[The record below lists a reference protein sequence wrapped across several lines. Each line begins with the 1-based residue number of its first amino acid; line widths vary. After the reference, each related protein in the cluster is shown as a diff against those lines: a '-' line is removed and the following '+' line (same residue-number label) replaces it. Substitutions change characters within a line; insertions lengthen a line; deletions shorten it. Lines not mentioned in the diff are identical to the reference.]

1 MAFLIEPKSTCN
13 NIMDKDKE
21 KSAVADFLGEFGNK
35 GDSKDPFNDAP
46 KDPFAK
52 EEVAVETPV
61 EEPKEK
67 KPLPF
72 NKDPKIQKYLD
83 KREKEIEERLS
94 SKFGDRKETIQAPDT
109 RMEEVLTR
117 IIGNDTPER
126 VQGIKDMKEL
136 LTGLTGK
143 AKAEA
148 IAELESRQN
157 AEVEADREAEQ
168 ELETAFDNIE
178 ENFDVDISSN
188 NPIAK
193 KTRQE
198 FVAFVE
204 KIAPKD
210 RNGDIVDYPDMNSA
224 WEMFD
229 ERRKSTATPS
239 RAKELA
245 SRSMARS
252 AETGSQQAIPVNKH
266 SFERTDN
273 FIESLSK

>member
-1 MAFLIEPKSTCN
+1 
-13 NIMDKDKE
+13 MDKDKE
-21 KSAVADFLGEFGNK
+21 ASAVADFLGEFGNK
-35 GDSKDPFNDAP
+35 GTPKDPFNDTP

-52 EEVAVETPV
+52 EEVLETPV
-61 EEPKEK
+61 EEKDE

-72 NKDPKIQKYLD
+72 YKDPKIQKYIEKQLD
-83 KREKEIEERLS
+83 KRLANFKPEVREE
-94 SKFGDRKETIQAPDT
+94 TQAPDT
-109 RMEEVLTR
+109 RVDDVLTR
-117 IIGNDTPER
+117 LIGNDTPEK
-126 VQGIKDMKEL
+126 VSMIKEFKEIL
-136 LTGLTGK
+136 SEGTQK

-148 IAELESRQN
+148 IAELEYRQN
-157 AEVEADREAEQ
+157 AEVEADQEAEE
-168 ELETAFDNIE
+168 ELESAFDDIE
-178 ENFDVDISSN
+178 ETFDVDITSN
-188 NPIAK
+188 NPLAR

-198 FVAFVE
+198 FVSFVE

-210 RNGDIVDYPDMNSA
+210 RNGDIVDYPDMVQAYETFS
-224 WEMFD
+224 EMK
-229 ERRKSTATPS
+229 KSTATPS

>member
-1 MAFLIEPKSTCN
+1 ME
-13 NIMDKDKE
+13 KDE

-35 GDSKDPFNDAP
+35 GVPKDPFNDAP
-46 KDPFAK
+46 KDPFAN
-52 EEVAVETPV
+52 EGVSEQV
-61 EEPKEK
+61 EEQREE

-72 NKDPKIQKYLD
+72 NKDPKVQKFIEKQISRRLAD
-83 KREKEIEERLS
+83 FTPEVRE
-94 SKFGDRKETIQAPDT
+94 TTQAPDT
-109 RMEEVLTR
+109 RVDDVLTR
-117 IIGNDTPER
+117 LIGNDTPEK
-126 VQGIKDMKEL
+126 VSMIKEFKEIL
-136 LTGLTGK
+136 SEGTQK

-157 AEVEADREAEQ
+157 AEVEADREAEE
-168 ELETAFDNIE
+168 ELESAFDNIE
-178 ENFDVDISSN
+178 ETFDVDITSN
-188 NPIAK
+188 NPVAK

-198 FVAFVE
+198 FVSFVE

-210 RNGDIVDYPDMNSA
+210 RNGDIVDYPDMSSA
-224 WEMFD
+224 WETFSEM
-229 ERRKSTATPS
+229 RKSTATPS

-252 AETGSQQAIPVNKH
+252 AETGTAQPIPVNKH

>member
-1 MAFLIEPKSTCN
+1 
-13 NIMDKDKE
+13 MDKDKE
-21 KSAVADFLGEFGNK
+21 KSVVADFLGEFGNK
-35 GDSKDPFNDAP
+35 GESKDPFNDAP

-52 EEVAVETPV
+52 EEVIETPV
-61 EEPKEK
+61 EVAKEE

-72 NKDPKIQKYLD
+72 NKDPKIQKFIA
-83 KREKEIEERLS
+83 KEIAKGLADFKPEVR
-94 SKFGDRKETIQAPDT
+94 ETTQAPDT
-109 RMEEVLTR
+109 RVDDVLTR
-117 IIGNDTPER
+117 LIGNDTPEK
-126 VQGIKDMKEL
+126 VSMIKEFKEIL
-136 LTGLTGK
+136 SAGTQK

-168 ELETAFDNIE
+168 QLESAFENIE
-178 ENFDVDISSN
+178 ENFDVDITSN
-188 NPIAK
+188 NPLAK

-198 FVAFVE
+198 FVSFIE

-224 WEMFD
+224 WETFSEMK
-229 ERRKSTATPS
+229 KSTATPS